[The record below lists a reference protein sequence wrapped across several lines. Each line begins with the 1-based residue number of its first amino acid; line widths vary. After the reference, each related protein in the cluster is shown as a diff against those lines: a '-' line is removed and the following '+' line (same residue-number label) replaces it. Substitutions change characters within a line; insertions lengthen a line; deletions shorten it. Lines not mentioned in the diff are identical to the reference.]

1 MNQKKAAIYISVICL
16 IMTVVSYLFWDIS
29 STKYCR
35 ELNPV
40 VKNIADVITRL
51 GISTWYI
58 VASVILYLFFRYI
71 YNDILNAARALFV
84 FLSLSLTGIFI
95 DILKW
100 ITGRYRPIELFNHGC
115 FGFTYFSTGYELTS
129 FPSGHAQTAFTLA
142 TALTILF
149 PRYGIPLFVIAGAV
163 AISRLVLTAHY
174 LSDVIAGAGIGIL
187 CTMAVKYFFDRK
199 KIELEKVKE
208 SK

>member
-1 MNQKKAAIYISVICL
+1 MAAIYISVVYL
-16 IMTVVSYLFWDIS
+16 IMTVVSYLFWDTP
-29 STKYCR
+29 STIYCR
-35 ELNPV
+35 ELNPT
-40 VKNIADVITRL
+40 VKNIAEEITRL

-58 VASVILYLFFRYI
+58 VASVILYLLFRYI
-71 YNDILNAARALFV
+71 YKDIVNAMRALFV

-115 FGFTYFSTGYELTS
+115 SGFGYFKTGYEWTS

-149 PRYGIPLFVIAGAV
+149 PRWGIPLFVIAGAV
-163 AISRLVLTAHY
+163 SISRVILTAHY
-174 LSDVIAGAGIGIL
+174 LSDVIAGAGVGIL

-199 KIELEKVKE
+199 QIKLTGPR
-208 SK
+208 

>member
-1 MNQKKAAIYISVICL
+1 MNKKKAAIYICVICL
-16 IMTVVSYLFWDIS
+16 MMTVVSYLFWDIA

-35 ELNPV
+35 ELNPT
-40 VKNIADVITRL
+40 VKNIADIITRL

-58 VASVILYLFFRYI
+58 AASVILYLFFRYI
-71 YNDILNAARALFV
+71 YKDILNAMRALFV
-84 FLSLSLTGIFI
+84 FLSLSLNGIFI

-100 ITGRYRPIELFNHGC
+100 ITGRHRPIDLFNHGYSGFDY
-115 FGFTYFSTGYELTS
+115 FGVGYALTS

-149 PRYGIPLFVIAGAV
+149 PRWGIPLFVFAGTV
-163 AISRLVLTAHY
+163 SVSRIILTSHY
-174 LSDVIAGAGIGIL
+174 LSDVIAGAGVGIL

-199 KIELEKVKE
+199 QIKLTGPR
-208 SK
+208 